1 MQEKAVGGLCL
12 GPGASPAAGLAAD
25 GSGRW
30 FADVLRFGGLFGVTE
45 VYPSGLWLKPLVS
58 LVSVCS
64 WVSLEGREGGSLR
77 LTCGGYAV

>member
-1 MQEKAVGGLCL
+1 M
-12 GPGASPAAGLAAD
+12 
-25 GSGRW
+25 
-30 FADVLRFGGLFGVTE
+30 TE
-45 VYPSGLWLKPLVS
+45 VYPSVLQLKPLVS